1 MGLRQGEW
9 SQGQVEDP
17 MSSPLTSPRQHVY
30 RGGLYT
36 QGTVVVRP
44 LLPLRT
50 VRARG
55 SCWPWP
61 LGPGCPTVLLPG
73 FPKRLLKANMR

>member
-30 RGGLYT
+30 RGVSTHKEL
-36 QGTVVVRP
+36 
-44 LLPLRT
+44 
-50 VRARG
+50 
-55 SCWPWP
+55 W
-61 LGPGCPTVLLPG
+61 
-73 FPKRLLKANMR
+73 